1 MILQLVILLAS
12 YSYKSQF
19 SCNPQTEQ
27 HERTKNALFV
37 DGSNYF
43 ACYHSY
49 PISLCTKHMIT
60 HTSFDKHQVSC
71 ACSTIVNKFIV
82 ILVLDSGWS
91 GLID

>member
-27 HERTKNALFV
+27 HERTKNALFE

-43 ACYHSY
+43 ACYRSY
-49 PISLCTKHMIT
+49 PLSLCTKHMIT
-60 HTSFDKHQVSC
+60 TSFDKHQVSC
-71 ACSTIVNKFIV
+71 ACSTIFNKFIV

>member
-27 HERTKNALFV
+27 HEKTKNALFV

-60 HTSFDKHQVSC
+60 H
-71 ACSTIVNKFIV
+71 KFRQTPGE
-82 ILVLDSGWS
+82 LCLFHNSQ
-91 GLID
+91 

>member
-1 MILQLVILLAS
+1 MILQLVILLAL

-43 ACYHSY
+43 ACYHIY

-60 HTSFDKHQVSC
+60 QD
-71 ACSTIVNKFIV
+71 STNTR
-82 ILVLDSGWS
+82 
-91 GLID
+91 